1 MALLKSD
8 SILGSAQLKSAIAKR
23 RRVGKPI
30 QLRRSRD
37 EAKLLAGW
45 TAAATMLIHDQIE
58 TIQSNSWRI
67 YFLGIS

>member
-1 MALLKSD
+1 MALLKYD

-23 RRVGKPI
+23 RRVGEPI

-37 EAKLLAGW
+37 EARLLAGW

-67 YFLGIS
+67 YFLEIS